1 MVIQVNQSFK
11 IKEGDE
17 VLVGRV
23 GDIKTVDDKWSK
35 HSFFQSL
42 MADKKVI
49 AYIDNAVQ
57 NEEQNA
63 AKAKKAEAEKAQK
76 IQKQVA
82 IEQAIEAARIEVE
95 QIAKVQGLD
104 EVKKNELFEAKKKA
118 AIEKINKNS

>member
-11 IKEGDE
+11 IKYGEE

-23 GDIKTVDDKWSK
+23 GEIKTVDDKWSK

-42 MADKKVI
+42 MADNKVI
-49 AYIDNAVQ
+49 AYISNDVQ

-63 AKAKKAEAEKAQK
+63 AKAKKSEAEKAKK

-95 QIAKVQGLD
+95 QIAKIQGLD

-118 AIEKINKNS
+118 AIDKINKNS

>member
-11 IKEGDE
+11 IKYGEE

-23 GDIKTVDDKWSK
+23 GEIKTVDDKWSK

-42 MADKKVI
+42 MADNKVI
-49 AYIDNAVQ
+49 AYINNDVQ

-63 AKAKKAEAEKAQK
+63 AKAKKSEAEKAKK

-95 QIAKVQGLD
+95 QIAKIQGLD

-118 AIEKINKNS
+118 AIDKINKNS

>member
-1 MVIQVNQSFK
+1 MIIQVNQSFK
-11 IKEGDE
+11 IKYGEE
-17 VLVGRV
+17 VLVCRV
-23 GDIKTVDDKWSK
+23 GEIKTVDDKWSK

-42 MADKKVI
+42 MADNKVI
-49 AYIDNAVQ
+49 AYINNDVQ

-63 AKAKKAEAEKAQK
+63 AKAKKAEAEKAKK

-95 QIAKVQGLD
+95 QIAKIQGLD

-118 AIEKINKNS
+118 AIDKINKNS